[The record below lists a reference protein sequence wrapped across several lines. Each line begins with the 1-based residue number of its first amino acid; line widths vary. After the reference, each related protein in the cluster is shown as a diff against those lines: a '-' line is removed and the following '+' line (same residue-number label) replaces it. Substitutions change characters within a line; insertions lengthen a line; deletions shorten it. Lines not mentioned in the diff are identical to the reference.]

1 MIDLKTHEYLCKK
14 EFGDKCTKV
23 HKFLDQ
29 KFAKY
34 GARHRHFYHHW
45 EGIRECAKIV
55 HANYGLDYDLAYEA
69 AIHHVKEDFNIQGH
83 QLSIPHKEDYKSGDG
98 SWPVGDD
105 WNQSFKSWNTKATDK
120 DMSISEEKINE
131 VKEKLK

>member
-83 QLSIPHKEDYKSGDG
+83 QLSIPHKEDYKS
-98 SWPVGDD
+98 
-105 WNQSFKSWNTKATDK
+105 WNTKATDK
-120 DMSISEEKINE
+120 DMNISEEKINE